1 MTMSSNYLSHDDI
14 ARFERAA
21 REHRAAVLR
30 SGLRATGRGIAAAW
44 HAVAAMFHRPSAA

>member
-1 MTMSSNYLSHDDI
+1 MTSYRSYEEI
-14 ARFERAA
+14 ARIERAA

-44 HAVAAMFHRPSAA
+44 HAVAAMFHRPTAA